1 MRLPQHELLK
11 LRETVQKNQHE
22 LAHGEEG
29 ASWREPLGPLKVSHM
44 WKNMLKAA
52 ALWWDEM
59 QRITYTVSPGL
70 PVHLGISF
78 WNDPTVLVWNNKE
91 LESDMVVASYLWSHS
106 YALWPAPGYQKLWY
120 MGKCLRTSL
129 NFVQSYNW
137 KSQIICVSLSGINE
151 CSMNNGGCSH
161 ICKDLK
167 IGYECECPPGYKL
180 LDKKTCGGNLHANSS
195 PLCFTIQGRDYI
207 HFSVAPS
214 QMVWFQVIDGFQTL
228 LSDIDECEN
237 PDACS
242 QICINYKG
250 DYKCECY
257 EGYEMDTL
265 SKNCKAVGKTTPQA
279 LQPCLLS
286 IPTLIRKHACR
297 AEAGGAETKGN

>member
-1 MRLPQHELLK
+1 MCTDAQVLCSQGSLLILATSFQSNWSQQRWFGIIKSKEEIWWWLPFSEVTHTLYVANAWLPEAGSYGKIWVCPFLILFSLMSRTPPLPQ
-11 LRETVQKNQHE
+11 RTCM
-22 LAHGEEG
+22 
-29 ASWREPLGPLKVSHM
+29 PLP
-44 WKNMLKAA
+44 
-52 ALWWDEM
+52 
-59 QRITYTVSPGL
+59 
-70 PVHLGISF
+70 
-78 WNDPTVLVWNNKE
+78 
-91 LESDMVVASYLWSHS
+91 
-106 YALWPAPGYQKLWY
+106 
-120 MGKCLRTSL
+120 
-129 NFVQSYNW
+129 
-137 KSQIICVSLSGINE
+137 GINE
-151 CSMNNGGCSH
+151 CSLNNGGCSH

-195 PLCFTIQGRDYI
+195 PLCFTIQRHDYM
-207 HFSVAPS
+207 HFSIAPS

-265 SKNCKAVGKTTPQA
+265 SKNCKAVGKAAWQA
-279 LQPCLLS
+279 LKLWLLN
-286 IPTLIRKHACR
+286 ITALVRKHTCR
-297 AEAGGAETKGN
+297 AEPTGTGRS

>member
-1 MRLPQHELLK
+1 
-11 LRETVQKNQHE
+11 
-22 LAHGEEG
+22 
-29 ASWREPLGPLKVSHM
+29 
-44 WKNMLKAA
+44 
-52 ALWWDEM
+52 
-59 QRITYTVSPGL
+59 
-70 PVHLGISF
+70 
-78 WNDPTVLVWNNKE
+78 
-91 LESDMVVASYLWSHS
+91 
-106 YALWPAPGYQKLWY
+106 
-120 MGKCLRTSL
+120 
-129 NFVQSYNW
+129 
-137 KSQIICVSLSGINE
+137 
-151 CSMNNGGCSH
+151 MNNGGCSH

-180 LDKKTCGGNLHANSS
+180 LDKKTCGGNWHANSS
-195 PLCFTIQGRDYI
+195 PLCFTIERRDYI
-207 HFSVAPS
+207 HLSIAPS

-279 LQPCLLS
+279 LKLCLLNS
-286 IPTLIRKHACR
+286 TTPIRKHARR
-297 AEAGGAETKGN
+297 AEAGERKQKETRKASKDISLRAAQSCCSDSRCVSRQELLIMQIRIF